1 MIQLYDV
8 YKRLILDIRKL
19 DSFYNIYKTLLKM
32 DQIFKFKSKNYETL
46 WQKTLGANL
55 HDHGFGNVFLNIT
68 PKTQATTT
76 KNEVGFI
83 KISNFVFLLYLIE
96 VYYYFQ

>member
-32 DQIFKFKSKNYETL
+32 DQILKFKSKNYETL
-46 WQKTLGANL
+46 
-55 HDHGFGNVFLNIT
+55 
-68 PKTQATTT
+68 
-76 KNEVGFI
+76 
-83 KISNFVFLLYLIE
+83 
-96 VYYYFQ
+96 